1 MPDYTL
7 SARITGNSD
16 GFTKAF
22 EGAQKTLASFEGKAK
37 GIGSKISSVG
47 DALTSKITKPAAA
60 ATTAL
65 VGVTLVKGFNRLVGI
80 DDARAK
86 LAGLGYD
93 AQSVETIMDSA
104 LKSVQGTS
112 FGLDEAATTAANAV
126 AAGIKPGKE
135 LTKYLGMT
143 ADAAAI
149 AGVSLGEMGSILN
162 KVQTGQTV
170 YTEDLEQLADR
181 GLPVYQWIGEAA
193 GVAASEV
200 KQMASEGKISSEM
213 LFSAIEKNIG
223 GAAQIM
229 GDKSFSAAVANIGA
243 SIARIGA
250 NFLDAGGKG
259 GGFFSQLKP
268 LMKEF
273 NENLGTLE
281 GKASELGVKFGQAF
295 ASMVQKV
302 KEIKAR
308 FDELSPATQEFILKA
323 AGIGAIIMV
332 SLGPALKVIGN
343 ITTAVGLATGAIKT
357 MIGVANGIDQAAGKM
372 LQFGKNVQI
381 VKSAMSGGFTGPL
394 TADQQK
400 IANFAKSAQIN
411 FGKVKNAAMGVRTG
425 VAQGLSSLGSTLST
439 AGSSIVGLASR
450 VGTSLM
456 TMGTSMATAIAPFLP
471 AIAVFA
477 ALAAAMIYL
486 FNTNEEFRNS
496 VLNSWE
502 QIKAA
507 FVPVGEAF
515 TTMLTQV
522 ADALMPAIQEL
533 GAAFA
538 TLISSVTPIISLF
551 AGAFASALGITATI
565 FAQLVSN
572 IAPLVAML
580 ISSLAPVIT
589 TIANV
594 IGTIVTAIASALIPI
609 VNTIVS
615 ILSTVVIPAITAV
628 ITTVASVITRIIQ
641 TVTPIVTFIAGIIA
655 KIISTIATII
665 SKVASIF
672 NTVRTTIQTVWKN
685 ISSVIKSVIT
695 TIINIIKTV
704 LGPVK
709 SVFNSVRSVIV
720 GVFNKIKSAWSGLTS
735 FVSGVFNGIAGA
747 VETLVSEVK
756 GFVNGV
762 IGGINGAIGIINKI
776 PKVNIPKIPKLAH
789 GTDNWQGGFAVMN
802 EGGRGELVHLP
813 NGSQV
818 IPHDVSVKYAKEAAR
833 NNSTV
838 APLDME
844 ALGAYIVR
852 AVSTQGEH
860 IADGL
865 EKGIGNMRMVSD
877 KRETARFIADLGF
890 AKG

>member
-1 MPDYTL
+1 MSDYTL
-7 SARITGNSD
+7 SARITGDNK

-22 EGAQKTLASFEGKAK
+22 EGAQKTLASFEGKVK
-37 GIGSKISSVG
+37 GIGGKISSIG
-47 DALTSKITKPAAA
+47 DSLTSKITKPAIA
-60 ATTAL
+60 ATSAL
-65 VGVTLVKGFNRLVGI
+65 AGITLVKGFNRLVGI

-93 AQSVETIMDSA
+93 AQSVETIMNSA

-112 FGLDEAATTAANAV
+112 FGLDEAATVAANAV
-126 AAGIKPGKE
+126 AAGIKPGKD

-149 AGVSLGEMGSILN
+149 AGTSLGEMGSILN

-170 YTEDLEQLADR
+170 YTEDLDQLADR

-193 GVAASEV
+193 GVAASDV
-200 KQMASEGKISSEM
+200 KQLASEGKISSEM

-229 GDKSFSAAVANIGA
+229 GDKSFSAAVSNIGA
-243 SIARIGA
+243 SIGRIGA

-273 NENLGTLE
+273 NESLGTLE
-281 GKASELGVKFGQAF
+281 GKASELGVKFGQSF
-295 ASMVQKV
+295 ANMVQKV
-302 KEIKAR
+302 KEIKAK
-308 FDELSPATQEFILKA
+308 FDELSPSTQEFILKA
-323 AGIGAIIMV
+323 AGIGTAVMV
-332 SLGPALKVIGN
+332 GLGPVLKVVGN
-343 ITTAVGLATGAIKT
+343 ITTAFGIATGAVKT
-357 MIGVANGIDQAAGKM
+357 MIGAANGIGTAAGKM

-394 TADQQK
+394 TAEQQK
-400 IANFAKSAQIN
+400 IASFAKSAQVN
-411 FGKVKNAAMGVRTG
+411 FAKVKTAAMGIKTG
-425 VAQGLSSLGSTLST
+425 VSAGLSSLGTTLST
-439 AGSSIVGLASR
+439 AGTSIAGMASKVG
-450 VGTSLM
+450 GSLM
-456 TMGTSMATAIAPFLP
+456 AMGGSIASAIAPFLP
-471 AIAVFA
+471 AIAVFT
-477 ALAAAMIYL
+477 ALAAAMVYL
-486 FNTNEEFRNS
+486 FQTNDEFRNS
-496 VLNSWE
+496 VLSSWE

-515 TTMLTQV
+515 TTMITQV
-522 ADALMPAIQEL
+522 ASALMPAIQEL
-533 GAAFA
+533 GNAFA
-538 TLISSVTPIISLF
+538 ALMTAVTPIITLF
-551 AGAFASALGITATI
+551 AGAFAAALGMAATI
-565 FAQLVSN
+565 FAQLISY

-589 TIANV
+589 AIANV

-609 VNTIVS
+609 VSTIVS
-615 ILSTVVIPAITAV
+615 ILSTVVIPAITAI
-628 ITTVASVITRIIQ
+628 ITTVAGVITKIIQ
-641 TVTPIVTFIAGIIA
+641 VVTPIVTFIAGIIA
-655 KIISTIATII
+655 AIISTIATII

-685 ISSVIKSVIT
+685 ISSVIKSVIA

-720 GVFNKIKSAWSGLTS
+720 GVFNKIKSAWSGLTG
-735 FVSGVFNGIAGA
+735 FVNGVFDGISGA
-747 VETLVSEVK
+747 VGTLVSKVK

-762 IGGINGAIGIINKI
+762 ISGINGAIGIINKI
-776 PKVNIPKIPKLAH
+776 PGVEISKIPKLAH
-789 GTDNWQGGFAVMN
+789 GTDNWQGGFALMN

-833 NNSTV
+833 SNSAV
-838 APLDME
+838 APLDTE

-852 AVSTQGEH
+852 AVSAQGER
-860 IADGL
+860 IAGGL

-877 KRETARFIADLGF
+877 RRETARFISDLGF
-890 AKG
+890 VKG